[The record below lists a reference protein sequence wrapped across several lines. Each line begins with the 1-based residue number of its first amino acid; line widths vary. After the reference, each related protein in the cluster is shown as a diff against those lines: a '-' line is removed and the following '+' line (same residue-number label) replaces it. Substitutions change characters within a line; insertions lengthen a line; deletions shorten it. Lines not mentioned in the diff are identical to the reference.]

1 MFFRKK
7 DPDAR
12 YAHQVHF
19 SDIAVIIMAAMLSA
33 VAIYLLVTPEDYG
46 AYFSKAG
53 KALSSSP
60 APAPTQPQGRRGE
73 TQMMLFDSKKK

>member
-7 DPDAR
+7 DPDLRHA
-12 YAHQVHF
+12 YEVHF
-19 SDIAVIIMAAMLSA
+19 SDYAVIAIAAMLSA

-46 AYFSKAG
+46 AYFTKAG

-60 APAPTQPQGRRGE
+60 APAPPPQGRKGE
-73 TQMMLFDSKKK
+73 TQMLLFDSKKK